1 MIKSGRS
8 EMVESTGRYSGT
20 TVVRNTA
27 EKVLK
32 NHGKNN
38 GAGKF
43 DEFVNKMHSMYKAT
57 LLDQDQLEDVMERE
71 YKKMY
76 ESADPQ
82 LSESLPI
89 KENSKLKRIARY
101 KGFDNGHVLHNWEKM
116 TAAKAEELA
125 KQASIKDPNDIYY
138 VAYDDVM
145 DASSDIRW
153 IAGKPYSYQDVQIR
167 GDKPFIKK
175 DQLLHES
182 ATYYVSGKTGDP
194 TLETSDP
201 AKAVEHWFKICR
213 KAKMM
218 ASIHTMKEADGIKLL
233 KWAASNPDKVTT
245 WHKKYNC
252 PYNLDYILDKSK
264 QVADSGRIAGFVD
277 TSDWAT
283 EPWEG
288 DMIAVFSAG

>member
-20 TVVRNTA
+20 TVVRSTA

-38 GAGKF
+38 GTGKF
-43 DEFVNKMHSMYKAT
+43 DAFVNKMHSMYKAT

-76 ESADPQ
+76 ESADPRINEART
-82 LSESLPI
+82 SFSSAKYPI
-89 KENSKLKRIARY
+89 RWKA
-101 KGFDNGHVLHNWEKM
+101 NGHEFEVVRPEIGRFGLRIDGEGMLSATSLYDINNYLSKYKLG
-116 TAAKAEELA
+116 TQL
-125 KQASIKDPNDIYY
+125 PNT
-138 VAYDDVM
+138 VTESANPM
-145 DASSDIRW
+145 N
-153 IAGKPYSYQDVQIR
+153 
-167 GDKPFIKK
+167 
-175 DQLLHES
+175 ES
-182 ATYYVSGKTGDP
+182 ATHYVSGKTSDP

-233 KWAASNPDKVTT
+233 KWVASNPDKVTT

-252 PYNLDYILDKSK
+252 PYNLDYILDKSR